1 MKFININ
8 KNIKEEFLK
17 FENFKIKKLSVLNL
31 MWWCIKNK
39 LK

>member
-8 KNIKEEFLK
+8 KNIKEFLK
-17 FENFKIKKLSVLNL
+17 FENFKKKKKLSVLDL

>member
-17 FENFKIKKLSVLNL
+17 FENFKKKKVNVLNL
-31 MWWCIKNK
+31 MWWCIKNN